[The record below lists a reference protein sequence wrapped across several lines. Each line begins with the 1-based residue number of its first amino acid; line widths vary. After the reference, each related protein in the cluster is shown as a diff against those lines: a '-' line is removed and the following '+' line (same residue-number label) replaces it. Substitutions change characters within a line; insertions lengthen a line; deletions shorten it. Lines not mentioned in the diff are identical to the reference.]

1 MTTIIGIVSQK
12 GGVGKSTIARLLA
25 REYAQAGWNAKI
37 ADLDVAQGTSFNWQA
52 RRLRNDVT
60 PAVAV
65 ERFGTVEQALRVA
78 DHYDLLILD
87 GPPHSTAGTLRIAQ
101 ASDIVI
107 LPSGLALDDLEP
119 SVVLA
124 QELVQKGV
132 SGAKLTIAFC
142 RVGDSEAELSEA
154 RGYVSQAGF
163 HTITEAMPER
173 VAYRRA
179 FDQGRSATETPF
191 ASLNEKADAVAQ
203 SIINLINRSSN
214 GATDGKDRT
223 TTQAQHERN
232 AAGGNGRG
240 TTRQSRPARAR

>member
-1 MTTIIGIVSQK
+1 MATIIGIVSQK

-52 RRLRNDVT
+52 RRLRNDIS
-60 PAVAV
+60 PAVSV
-65 ERFGTVEQALRVA
+65 ERFGTVEQALRVV

-119 SVVLA
+119 SVLLA
-124 QELVQKGV
+124 QDLVQKGV
-132 SGAKLTIAFC
+132 PDAKLTVAFC
-142 RVGDSEAELSEA
+142 RVGDSEAELAEA

-163 HTITEAMPER
+163 RTITEAMPER

-179 FDQGRSATETPF
+179 FDQGRSATETTF
-191 ASLNEKADAVAQ
+191 ISLNEKADAMAQ
-203 SIINLINRSSN
+203 SIINLINQ
-214 GATDGKDRT
+214 GATNGKDRPAT
-223 TTQAQHERN
+223 EAQYQ
-232 AAGGNGRG
+232 GR
-240 TTRQSRPARAR
+240 TADRRRRKTR

>member
-1 MTTIIGIVSQK
+1 MATIIGIVSQK

-52 RRLRNDVT
+52 RRLRNDISPV
-60 PAVAV
+60 VSV

-101 ASDIVI
+101 ISDVVI

-119 SVVLA
+119 SVLLA
-124 QELVQKGV
+124 QDLVQKGV
-132 SGAKLTIAFC
+132 PGAKLAVAFC
-142 RVGDSEAELSEA
+142 RVGDSEAELTEA

-163 HTITEAMPER
+163 HTIKEAMPER

-179 FDQGRSATETPF
+179 FDQGRSATETTF
-191 ASLNEKADAVAQ
+191 TSLNEKADAMAQ
-203 SIINLINRSSN
+203 SIINLINQ
-214 GATDGKDRT
+214 GATNGKDRPAAE
-223 TTQAQHERN
+223 AQHQ
-232 AAGGNGRG
+232 GRTADRRRG
-240 TTRQSRPARAR
+240 KAR